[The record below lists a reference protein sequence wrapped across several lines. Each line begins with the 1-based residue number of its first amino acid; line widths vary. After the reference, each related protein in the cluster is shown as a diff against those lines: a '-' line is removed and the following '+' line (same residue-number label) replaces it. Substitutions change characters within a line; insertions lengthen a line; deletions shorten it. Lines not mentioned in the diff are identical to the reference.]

1 VVASGLLAVFVG
13 IFYTARDSRSI
24 VGISREAT
32 ELEHSQVA
40 EIASVGPSWAYQLL
54 RDAQTLWVLT
64 QPVVFAALVALWVFP
79 LAAWLRRRDRVGEAP
94 WAFLEPGGRLRLPL
108 LGRPSIVP
116 WLVGVA
122 AGVASLV
129 AFLMLRVALRASYEA
144 QTRATL
150 EFLFAFFYWQF
161 VIALVVQILAAAV
174 VVALVPRPMP
184 LISALAAAFTA
195 GAIAT
200 AGIVVGPTI
209 AGCVDSI
216 AMNPAPCAWDVD
228 AGFSWFVLRQVV
240 AEGAFGAIAGG
251 LVVLGVYAVLDRLR
265 TPAPSAAA
273 DLS

>member
-1 VVASGLLAVFVG
+1 MG

-24 VGISREAT
+24 IGISRDAT
-32 ELEHSQVA
+32 ELEHAQVT
-40 EIASVGPSWAYQLL
+40 EIASVGPSWLYQLL

-64 QPVVFAALVALWVFP
+64 QPVVFAALVALWAFP

-108 LGRPSIVP
+108 LGRASVVP

-122 AGVASLV
+122 AGVASLA
-129 AFLMLRVALRASYEA
+129 AFLVLRLALRASYEA
-144 QTRATL
+144 ETRATL

-161 VIALVVQILAAAV
+161 VIALVVQVLAAAV

-184 LISALAAAFTA
+184 LVGALAAAFTA

-209 AGCVDSI
+209 AGCVDPIS
-216 AMNPAPCAWDVD
+216 MNPAPCAWDVD

-240 AEGAFGAIAGG
+240 AEGALVALAGG
-251 LVVLGVYAVLDRLR
+251 LVVLGVYTVFDRLR
-265 TPAPSAAA
+265 ARAPAPSTA